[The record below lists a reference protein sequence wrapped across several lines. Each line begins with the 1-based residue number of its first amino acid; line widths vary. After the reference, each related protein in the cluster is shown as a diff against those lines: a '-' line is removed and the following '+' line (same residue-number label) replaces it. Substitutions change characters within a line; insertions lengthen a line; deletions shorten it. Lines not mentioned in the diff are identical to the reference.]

1 MRSLKARLIG
11 LWGLSILS
19 SVVLGLL
26 LVSVF
31 DQSAEAQR
39 GRTQAV
45 LAHACDLIR
54 DRFSFYTAGGTGLA
68 DDATTR
74 RDLATVLDVALARQG
89 GVQGGIWSA
98 SAGSLAYAAPTGGG
112 GSPFSADET
121 ARIAEINAAALR
133 EDRTVGRS
141 VSEPSST
148 LLLAACPLDGP
159 IAGVTAWTQARV
171 GTQSGLGS
179 LQAGLIALLVLL
191 LLISALLGRTL
202 AVWGRQIRAI
212 EATLHGTTPHHGPYH
227 GPQAGLPPLVRSGE
241 RELDRI
247 IDALNLAG
255 IRLAAAR
262 RESDAMTERVARAE
276 RLAALGRVAA
286 GVAHEIRNPLAAA
299 RLQGENALAG
309 DDRRRQEGI
318 ADMIEQLDRLDT
330 LVSELLAM
338 TQRVDP
344 APEPTDLP
352 AFLAATVARHAETA
366 AARGLTIETVCEP
379 GTAALDPAIVGR
391 ILDNLLSNA
400 IRHAAASGTVT
411 LTARLEPALLSI
423 SVADDGAG
431 VPQAMADRLFE
442 PFVTG
447 RADGTGLG
455 LAIARELAD
464 AHGGRLTLSGPA
476 VFTLELPQEAAW
488 PRS

>member
-31 DQSAEAQR
+31 RQSSEAQL

-45 LAHACDLIR
+45 LALACDLIR
-54 DRFSFYTAGGTGLA
+54 DRYSFYTAGGAGLA
-68 DDATTR
+68 DDPATR
-74 RDLATVLDVALARQG
+74 RDLTTVVQIALARQA
-89 GVQGGIWSA
+89 GVQGGIWSGA
-98 SAGSLAYAAPTGGG
+98 GGSLADAAPTGGG
-112 GSPFSADET
+112 GAPFSAAET
-121 ARIAEINAAALR
+121 AQLSEINAAALR
-133 EDRTVGRS
+133 EDRTVSRS
-141 VSEPSST
+141 VSEPSAT
-148 LLLAACPLDGP
+148 LLLAACPLEGP
-159 IAGVTAWTQARV
+159 ITGVTAWTRARV
-171 GTQSGLGS
+171 GTQAGLGS
-179 LQAGLIALLVLL
+179 LQTGLIALLVLL
-191 LLISALLGRTL
+191 LLISVLLGRTL
-202 AVWGRQIRAI
+202 AVWGRQIGRI
-212 EATLHGTTPHHGPYH
+212 EATLGREGE
-227 GPQAGLPPLVRSGE
+227 AGLPPLARSGE

-247 IDALNLAG
+247 VDALNLAG
-255 IRLAAAR
+255 ARLAQAR
-262 RESDAMTERVARAE
+262 RDSDAMAERVARAE

-309 DDRRRQEGI
+309 DDRRRAAGI
-318 ADMIEQLDRLDT
+318 ADMIEQLDRLDG

-352 AFLAATVARHAETA
+352 AFLAATAARHGDAA
-366 AARGLTIETVCEP
+366 AARCLTLTTTCEP
-379 GTAALDPAIVGR
+379 GAAALDPAIVCR
-391 ILDNLLSNA
+391 ILDNLMSNA
-400 IRHAAASGTVT
+400 IRHAAPNGTVT
-411 LTARLEPALLSI
+411 LAAARRPDLVAI
-423 SVADDGAG
+423 SVSDDGAG
-431 VPQAMADRLFE
+431 VPPAMTERLFE

-464 AHGGRLTLSGPA
+464 AHGGRLLLAGPTTF
-476 VFTLELPQEAAW
+476 VLELPQETAQEAAW